1 MSYQVLARKWRPRK
15 FAEVVGQQHVLKPLM
30 NALATGRLH
39 HAWLLTGT
47 RGVGK
52 TTIARILA
60 KSLNCEKGITA
71 DPCGECSACVAIEQG
86 RFVDLLE
93 IDAASRT
100 KVEDT
105 REVLDNV
112 QYKPTHGRYK
122 VYLIDEVHML
132 SRHSFNALLKT
143 LEEPPEHVKFLLAT
157 TDPQKLPITV
167 LSRCLQFNLK
177 AMERAEIATHLQY
190 VLEQEQIP
198 FEEAALPA
206 LARAA
211 RGSMRDALSLTDQAI
226 AQGDQQVTIAGVQ
239 QMLGAVPSFELATL
253 LEHVLTGDGAA
264 LLASLARVAGQVPDL
279 SSLLSEMQNYVHQL
293 ALYQAVPEVAETLNL
308 TSEDQQLAQQLPAEL
323 LQVYYDILVQG
334 RRDLDYAADVRS
346 GVEMTLLRL
355 MAFRPQKLTLVER
368 TPADTTAV
376 TKVAAPVAAPE
387 PVQAETEAET
397 EAADSGAAV
406 TPDVAAP
413 EDTTAARPD
422 VAPAEVTEERHWG
435 DDAPP
440 EVATENVPAPSP
452 DLDLA
457 PREPAKVSEPVQ
469 QEPVEAPAAAETT
482 QDTLASLLETR
493 AVLQQKMQQANETP
507 RTDVS
512 PPQKKNPEAIA
523 QQQPLETTAP
533 EAVVCEPEVAT
544 EPEPASTSAEVRE
557 APVTAPEVTAAM
569 AAPTINLEIPA
580 ETRSAA
586 EIDRWSAWIDNL
598 AIDGL
603 ARQLAR
609 NSVLE
614 KSDAGYVLY
623 VREAWQ
629 HLMSDGATSAIR
641 EALQQAMALEI
652 VDVGLKNT
660 PQPTPFEI
668 QQAIDAQRLAQ
679 AKQRLAEDPL
689 ALALQQQFGAELD
702 DSSVQPL

>member
-30 NALATGRLH
+30 NALTTGRLH

-177 AMERAEIATHLQY
+177 AMERQEIAEHLQF
-190 VLEQEQIP
+190 VLQQEQIP

-226 AQGDQQVTIAGVQ
+226 AQGEQQVTMAGVQ

-253 LEHVLTGDGAA
+253 LEQVLSGNGGA
-264 LLASLARVAGQVPDL
+264 LLSTLARIAGQVPDL

-308 TSEDQQLAQQLPAEL
+308 TAEDQHLAQQLPAEL
-323 LQVYYDILVQG
+323 LQVYYDILLQG

-355 MAFRPQKLTLVER
+355 MAFRPQTLELMER
-368 TPADTTAV
+368 TPADTTDV
-376 TKVAAPVAAPE
+376 TTIATPAAATKAPPRAADPAPE
-387 PVQAETEAET
+387 PSEATAPETNVTPEPSPVEPEQTAMEAPEAPNYDADAQFDSYADDEGYTPPEAEPAPEVEPQPQV
-397 EAADSGAAV
+397 EATADS
-406 TPDVAAP
+406 D
-413 EDTTAARPD
+413 
-422 VAPAEVTEERHWG
+422 
-435 DDAPP
+435 
-440 EVATENVPAPSP
+440 S
-452 DLDLA
+452 
-457 PREPAKVSEPVQ
+457 S
-469 QEPVEAPAAAETT
+469 T
-482 QDTLASLLETR
+482 QDSLASLLETR
-493 AVLQQKMQQANETP
+493 AALQQKMQAQAQATP
-507 RTDVS
+507 SATVT
-512 PPQKKNPEAIA
+512 PPQKKNPEALTK
-523 QQQPLETTAP
+523 PTAP
-533 EAVVCEPEVAT
+533 TATEAEVEVEAPSAVAAEPLVESVTEPEV
-544 EPEPASTSAEVRE
+544 P
-557 APVTAPEVTAAM
+557 
-569 AAPTINLEIPA
+569 AAPSTTVATASINIEIPD

-598 AIDGL
+598 DIDGL

-609 NSVLE
+609 NSVIE
-614 KSDAGYVLY
+614 KGEQGYHLY

-629 HLMSDGATSAIR
+629 HLLSDGATAAICG
-641 EALQQAMALEI
+641 ALQQAMALEI
-652 VDVGLKNT
+652 VEVGLKNT
-660 PQPTPFEI
+660 SQPTPFEI
-668 QQAIDAQRLAQ
+668 QQAIDAQRLTQ
-679 AKQRLAEDPL
+679 AKQRLADDPL
-689 ALALQQQFGAELD
+689 AQTLQQQFGAELD